1 MKKRLNVLC
10 VLVFVIIGIGL
21 MPFVYWM
28 AVGMKAGYESSPERV
43 RDIDAAMN
51 AETVHLMPVGISH
64 LEHGTIRNDVTGE
77 QVALWPQNIAVSAG
91 VDYPGWYD
99 VVNTLATVLGVV
111 AVIVVV
117 VLFLKLILR
126 VNRGYVFEWRNVR
139 LLRWL
144 GGIQLAA
151 SIVVTLLQIYGASVV
166 SGQFRVSGYVT
177 DYFSYVSVL
186 ELSIGMVALIAAE
199 IFAIGLKMKE
209 EQELTI

>member
-43 RDIDAAMN
+43 TDIDAVMN
-51 AETVHLMPVGISH
+51 AETVRLMPVGISH

-91 VDYPGWYD
+91 VDYPGWYN
-99 VVNTLATVLGVV
+99 VVNTLATVLGVA

>member
-10 VLVFVIIGIGL
+10 VLVFVVIGIGL

-77 QVALWPQNIAVSAG
+77 EVALWPQNIAVSAG
-91 VDYPGWYD
+91 VDYPAWYD
-99 VVNTLATVLGVV
+99 VVNTLATVLGVA

>member
-10 VLVFVIIGIGL
+10 VLVFVVIGIGL

-64 LEHGTIRNDVTGE
+64 LEHATIRNDVTGE

-99 VVNTLATVLGVV
+99 VVNTLATVLGVA

>member
-99 VVNTLATVLGVV
+99 VVNTLAAVLGVA
-111 AVIVVV
+111 AVVVVV

-166 SGQFRVSGYVT
+166 SGQFRVSGYAT

>member
-43 RDIDAAMN
+43 TDIDAVMN
-51 AETVHLMPVGISH
+51 AETVRLMPVGISH

-99 VVNTLATVLGVV
+99 VVNTLATVLGVA

>member
-43 RDIDAAMN
+43 TDIDAVMN
-51 AETVHLMPVGISH
+51 AETVRLMPVGISH

-99 VVNTLATVLGVV
+99 VVNTLATVLGVA

-166 SGQFRVSGYVT
+166 SGQFRVSGYAT

>member
-10 VLVFVIIGIGL
+10 VLVFVIIGIGF

-28 AVGMKAGYESSPERV
+28 AVGMKAGYESSPDHV

-51 AETVHLMPVGISH
+51 AETVHLMPVGIGH

-99 VVNTLATVLGVV
+99 VVNTLATVLGVA

>member
-99 VVNTLATVLGVV
+99 VVNTLAAVLGV
-111 AVIVVV
+111 
-117 VLFLKLILR
+117 
-126 VNRGYVFEWRNVR
+126 
-139 LLRWL
+139 
-144 GGIQLAA
+144 A
-151 SIVVTLLQIYGASVV
+151 SRCCRSMAP
-166 SGQFRVSGYVT
+166 
-177 DYFSYVSVL
+177 
-186 ELSIGMVALIAAE
+186 AW
-199 IFAIGLKMKE
+199 
-209 EQELTI
+209 

>member
-99 VVNTLATVLGVV
+99 VVNTLAAVLGVA
-111 AVIVVV
+111 AVVVVV

-126 VNRGYVFEWRNVR
+126 FNRGYVFEWRNVR

-166 SGQFRVSGYVT
+166 SGQFRVSGYAT

>member
-43 RDIDAAMN
+43 TDIDAVMN
-51 AETVHLMPVGISH
+51 AETVRLMPVGISH